1 MAGGPVVGAR
11 YLADT
16 SALARA
22 GRPEV
27 AARLRPL
34 LAGGAVA
41 TCGIVDLEVGYSARD
56 AATHAAV
63 LAERGALPRAE
74 VDEAVVR
81 RALEVQGLLARR
93 GSHRLPIADLL
104 VAACAEH
111 AGLTVLHYDADYA
124 RIAAVTGQPE
134 EWVVPR
140 GSVP

>member
-1 MAGGPVVGAR
+1 MARGPVVAAR

-22 GRPEV
+22 GRPAV

-34 LAGGAVA
+34 LEAGVLA
-41 TCGIVDLEVGYSARD
+41 TCGIVDLEVAYSARD
-56 AATHAAV
+56 ATTHAGV
-63 LAERGALPRAE
+63 LAERRALPRAV
-74 VDEAVVR
+74 VDEALVA

-93 GSHRLPIADLL
+93 GPHRQPNADLQ
-104 VAACAEH
+104 VAACAERSD
-111 AGLTVLHYDADYA
+111 LVVLHYDADYP
-124 RIAAVTGQPE
+124 RIAEVTGQRE